1 VARVLL
7 TTIFLLSLSS
17 GLTQAATQEA
27 ECYGGP
33 IADDKFL
40 TPDKGPTG
48 GFIHQGSFR
57 GLKFPGDSPGQFN
70 EAFGWENFD
79 IVVVLEGMG
88 SPYQRWGMCAYY
100 QGKTNFYCGD
110 ATIKTQLCWSE
121 DPFTLANTNNG
132 ETCVSTVTAGGVG
145 PARDQTF
152 YAISID
158 RSGAETTYCQIEFKT
173 LATGEEVPDDP
184 RDTGS
189 TRVVG
194 LAGGDP
200 ETDQTPDGPTK
211 PWPGFGAVQ
220 AAVPFMPHI
229 LLIGLTC
236 LLATLG
242 VRRVRRKKVA

>member
-1 VARVLL
+1 MLRTLVMIWSV
-7 TTIFLLSLSS
+7 FLLPAVS
-17 GLTQAATQEA
+17 QAATQEA

-33 IADDKFL
+33 FAGEYPEETVL
-40 TPDKGPTG
+40 L
-48 GFIHQGSFR
+48 QGSFR
-57 GLKFPGDSPGQFN
+57 ALALDLSTGYPPYGQID
-70 EAFGWENFD
+70 ELSWGNFD
-79 IVVVLEGMG
+79 RGLYE
-88 SPYQRWGMCAYY
+88 YQPWGECVYRGAEADHIEY
-100 QGKTNFYCGD
+100 KCGD
-110 ATIKTQLCWSE
+110 ASIDTQVCWSE
-121 DPFTLANTNNG
+121 DPFTLANTSNG
-132 ETCVSTVTAGGVG
+132 EACASTIPEGGIAAG
-145 PARDQTF
+145 RDQTL

-158 RSGAETTYCQIEFKT
+158 RSGAETKYCQIEFKT

>member
-1 VARVLL
+1 MLRTLVMIWSV
-7 TTIFLLSLSS
+7 FLLPAVS
-17 GLTQAATQEA
+17 QAATQEA

-33 IADDKFL
+33 YAGED
-40 TPDKGPTG
+40 PDETALL
-48 GFIHQGSFR
+48 QGSFR
-57 GLKFPGDSPGQFN
+57 ALALDGYPPWGQID
-70 EAFGWENFD
+70 ELSWDNFD
-79 IVVVLEGMG
+79 RRLYE
-88 SPYQRWGMCAYY
+88 SRLWGECVYRGATPEHIEY
-100 QGKTNFYCGD
+100 YCGD
-110 ATIKTQLCWSE
+110 ASIDTQVCWSE
-121 DPFTLANTNNG
+121 DPFTLANTSNG
-132 ETCVSTVTAGGVG
+132 EACASTIPEGGIAAG
-145 PARDQTF
+145 RDQTL

-158 RSGAETTYCQIEFKT
+158 RSGAETKYCQIEFKT

>member
-1 VARVLL
+1 MLRTLVMIWSV
-7 TTIFLLSLSS
+7 FLLPAVS
-17 GLTQAATQEA
+17 QAATQEA

-33 IADDKFL
+33 YAGEY
-40 TPDKGPTG
+40 PDETALL
-48 GFIHQGSFR
+48 QGSFR
-57 GLKFPGDSPGQFN
+57 ALALDGYPPWGQID
-70 EAFGWENFD
+70 ELSWDNFD
-79 IVVVLEGMG
+79 KGLYE
-88 SPYQRWGMCAYY
+88 SRLWGECVYRGATPEHIEY
-100 QGKTNFYCGD
+100 YCGD
-110 ATIKTQLCWSE
+110 ASIDTQVCWSE
-121 DPFTLANTNNG
+121 DPFTLANTSNG
-132 ETCVSTVTAGGVG
+132 EACASTIPEGGIAAG
-145 PARDQTF
+145 RDQTL

-158 RSGAETTYCQIEFKT
+158 RSGAETKYCQIEFKT

>member
-1 VARVLL
+1 MARVLL

-33 IADDKFL
+33 FAGEYPAETAL
-40 TPDKGPTG
+40 L
-48 GFIHQGSFR
+48 QGSFR
-57 GLKFPGDSPGQFN
+57 ALALDLSTGYPPWGQID
-70 EAFGWENFD
+70 ELSWGNFD
-79 IVVVLEGMG
+79 KNLYE
-88 SPYQRWGMCAYY
+88 YQPWGECVYRGATPEHIEY
-100 QGKTNFYCGD
+100 KCGD
-110 ATIKTQLCWSE
+110 VLLDTQVCWSE

-132 ETCVSTVTAGGVG
+132 EACASTIPEGGI
-145 PARDQTF
+145 AARRDQTL

-158 RSGAETTYCQIEFKT
+158 RSGAETKYCQIEFKT
-173 LATGEEVPDDP
+173 LATGEEVPADP

>member
-1 VARVLL
+1 MLRTLVMIWSV
-7 TTIFLLSLSS
+7 FLLPAVS
-17 GLTQAATQEA
+17 QAATQEA

-33 IADDKFL
+33 YAGED
-40 TPDKGPTG
+40 PDETALL
-48 GFIHQGSFR
+48 QGSFR
-57 GLKFPGDSPGQFN
+57 ALALDGYPPWGQID
-70 EAFGWENFD
+70 ELSWGNFD
-79 IVVVLEGMG
+79 KGLYE
-88 SPYQRWGMCAYY
+88 YQPWGECVYRGATPDHIEY
-100 QGKTNFYCGD
+100 KCGD
-110 ATIKTQLCWSE
+110 ASIDTQVCWSE
-121 DPFTLANTNNG
+121 DPFTLANTSNG
-132 ETCVSTVTAGGVG
+132 EACASTIPEGGIAAG
-145 PARDQTF
+145 RDQTL

-158 RSGAETTYCQIEFKT
+158 RSGTETKYCQIEFKT
-173 LATGEEVPDDP
+173 LATGEEVPTGS

>member
-1 VARVLL
+1 LL

-33 IADDKFL
+33 FAGEYPYETVL
-40 TPDKGPTG
+40 L
-48 GFIHQGSFR
+48 QGSFR
-57 GLKFPGDSPGQFN
+57 ALALDLSTGYPPYGQID
-70 EAFGWENFD
+70 ELSWGNFD
-79 IVVVLEGMG
+79 RGLYE
-88 SPYQRWGMCAYY
+88 YQPWGECVYRGATPDHIEY
-100 QGKTNFYCGD
+100 KCGD
-110 ATIKTQLCWSE
+110 ASIVDTQVCWSE
-121 DPFTLANTNNG
+121 DPFTLANTSNG
-132 ETCVSTVTAGGVG
+132 EACASTIPEGGIAAG
-145 PARDQTF
+145 RDQTL

-158 RSGAETTYCQIEFKT
+158 RSGAETKYCQIEFKT

>member
-1 VARVLL
+1 MLRTLVMIWSV
-7 TTIFLLSLSS
+7 FLLPAVS
-17 GLTQAATQEA
+17 QAATQEA

-33 IADDKFL
+33 YAGED
-40 TPDKGPTG
+40 PDETALL
-48 GFIHQGSFR
+48 QGSFR
-57 GLKFPGDSPGQFN
+57 ALALDGYPPWGQID
-70 EAFGWENFD
+70 ELSWDNFD
-79 IVVVLEGMG
+79 RGLYE
-88 SPYQRWGMCAYY
+88 SRLWGECVYRGATPEHIEY
-100 QGKTNFYCGD
+100 YCGD
-110 ATIKTQLCWSE
+110 ASIDTQVCWSE
-121 DPFTLANTNNG
+121 DPFTLANTSNG
-132 ETCVSTVTAGGVG
+132 EACASTIPEGGIAAG
-145 PARDQTF
+145 RDQTL

-158 RSGAETTYCQIEFKT
+158 RSGAETKYCQIEFKT